1 MTAATRPDP
10 TTEARDVP
18 AYADVVDLDRYP
30 IHDLDSERGRA
41 FVAECKAELD
51 ETGVCALE
59 GFIRPEAVA
68 RMVQLAHDVAD
79 DAWPTD
85 RTHTI
90 YFTAPDESVDEGHPL
105 RREVRSAK
113 HGYAYDRI
121 PTDAPV
127 RRLYESDDLTAFIAA
142 VLGKDRLYRSADPLD
157 AFQVTAFHP
166 GEELGWHFDNS
177 EFSMTVMYQ
186 PAESGGEFV
195 YVPRLRN
202 ETDENHDGVRRVLDG
217 DESALEVLPS
227 SPGSLAFFRGE
238 HALHRVT
245 PVEGG
250 RPRINSVLT
259 YGVRPDMRLGD
270 LTSEIFY
277 GRTSSQG

>member
-1 MTAATRPDP
+1 MTQTAATQ
-10 TTEARDVP
+10 AP
-18 AYADVVDLDRYP
+18 AYADVVDLERYP

-51 ETGVCALE
+51 SSGVCNLE

-68 RMVQLAHDVAD
+68 RMVEIADEVAD
-79 DAWPTD
+79 RAWPTD

-90 YFTAPDESVDEGHPL
+90 YFTKPDDSVDEGHPL
-105 RREVRSAK
+105 RRQVRSAK

-121 PTDAPV
+121 PEDAPV
-127 RRLYESDDLTAFIAA
+127 RRLYESDDLTDFIGA
-142 VLGKDRLYRSADPLD
+142 VLGKEKLYRSVDPLD

-195 YVPRLRN
+195 YAPGLRS
-202 ETDENHDGVRRVLDG
+202 ETDENHEGVREVLDG
-217 DESALEVLPS
+217 DESDLLVLPS

-238 HALHRVT
+238 HALHHVT

-259 YGVRPDMRLGD
+259 YGVRPDMRLSD

-277 GRTSSQG
+277 GRTSS